1 MDQLLLQRF
10 VDRRLSA
17 EELRQLARQAQ
28 ERPECWREL
37 ACAVIEDQLWQQ
49 AFLTTEQAIADGR
62 RIAEAPRLA
71 AAAQTSPSPGRQAMR
86 SPFRANHQWLQ
97 WAVVACC
104 LVAMPLLY
112 WAGQSSE
119 RGTVSPRDIA
129 AIERAD
135 PARTADQQFAATAV
149 GGEPANSEPASRGPS
164 VRNVDH
170 SLPRIHTPYSLQ
182 LINNDQIRSTPLMLE
197 STAREIGYR
206 PAASSFPA
214 ELQSRLRRKGYQL
227 DSKIYFLRGNT
238 PDGRQ
243 IVVPIESVGLSP
255 FGQ

>member
-28 ERPECWREL
+28 ERPECWQEL

-49 AFLTTEQAIADGR
+49 AFLTTEQAAAGGR
-62 RIAEAPRLA
+62 QSAEVPRLA
-71 AAAQTSPSPGRQAMR
+71 PASQASLSDRQAFR
-86 SPFRANHQWLQ
+86 SPVRANHQWLQ

-112 WAGQSSE
+112 WAGKSSE
-119 RGTVSPRDIA
+119 RGAVSPQDFA
-129 AIERAD
+129 AVERAGL
-135 PARTADQQFAATAV
+135 PRSADQQFAASAV
-149 GGEPANSEPASRGPS
+149 GAESAVAEPTSRGPS

-170 SLPRIHTPYSLQ
+170 TLPRIHAPYSLQ
-182 LINNDQIRSTPLMLE
+182 LIDNDQIRSTPLMLE

-214 ELQSRLRRKGYQL
+214 ELQSRLRREGYQL
-227 DSKIYFLRGNT
+227 DSKIYFLRGSI